1 MPAVQVPLV
10 IGFTIMSLASLGI
23 YATGSKNPEWRHHT
37 HAHALVPFIAATA
50 YLAMSLGTGILHLG
64 GGETLFLARYADWS
78 VTTPILLTGLTLTAL
93 HEHHRHSGYVV
104 SIIVLDAL
112 MIVAGLLSA
121 ISENPAVRW
130 IWYLWSCVAFAGVL
144 YMLWVPLRRWSEQY
158 DGKLNTIYKT
168 NATFLTV
175 VWLLYPVEFLLGPQ
189 GIRAFGTA
197 TDAWAILVLDV
208 TAKVIYGWMVVSR
221 FKDLPPEA
229 GERDDTTDDQ
239 RHGERRRP
247 APAAA

>member
-1 MPAVQVPLV
+1 MPAIQLPLLL
-10 IGFTIMSLASLGI
+10 GFVIMSLASLGI

-50 YLAMSLGTGILHLG
+50 YLAMTLGTGILTIHG
-64 GGETLFLARYADWS
+64 DETLFLARYADWS

-112 MIVAGLLSA
+112 MIVTGLLAA
-121 ISENPAVRW
+121 ISTNPAVRW
-130 IWYLWSCVAFAGVL
+130 IWFLWSSAAFAGVL
-144 YMLWVPLRRWSEQY
+144 YMIWVPLRRWSETY
-158 DGKLNTIYKT
+158 GGRLNDIYKA
-168 NATFLTV
+168 NATVLTV
-175 VWLLYPVEFLLGPQ
+175 VWLLYPVEWFLGPQ

-197 TDAWAILVLDV
+197 TDAWAILALDV
-208 TAKVIYGWMVVSR
+208 TAKAIYGWMVVSR
-221 FKDLPPEA
+221 FKGLPAEV

-239 RHGERRRP
+239 RVGQRR